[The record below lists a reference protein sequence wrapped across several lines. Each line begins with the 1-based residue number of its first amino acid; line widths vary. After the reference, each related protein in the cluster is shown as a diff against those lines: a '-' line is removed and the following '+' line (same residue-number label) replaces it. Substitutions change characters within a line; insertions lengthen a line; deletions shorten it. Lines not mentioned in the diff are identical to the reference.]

1 MDLKQELYKVCK
13 AFVQNKFE
21 TIEQTIQ
28 SNKNALNSETKSSAG
43 DKHETGRAMLQLE
56 MEKAGRQLKEVQEM
70 QLQLHKIKLESN
82 TTIVHMGSIVRTN
95 SATYFIAI
103 SKGQIKFNNEQYF
116 AISSQSPIGQ
126 LLLGKR
132 VNDETVFRNQKI
144 RIIEIL

>member
-1 MDLKQELYKVCK
+1 
-13 AFVQNKFE
+13 
-21 TIEQTIQ
+21 
-28 SNKNALNSETKSSAG
+28 
-43 DKHETGRAMLQLE
+43 MLQLE
-56 MEKAGRQLKEVQEM
+56 MEKAGQQLKEVQEM

>member
-56 MEKAGRQLKEVQEM
+56 MEKAGQQLKEVQEM